1 MGRTSVVEYVFSS
14 LSLLLSV
21 FIRVMNC
28 VCVLLLYPRDAAD
41 LVPGC
46 RSQVDDDCRSVA
58 AGERLQQWARHD
70 PEDTVTR
77 EHGRE
82 SATGTATVFRGMHT
96 CLGDCGRVAGN
107 TRNPLRR
114 PCPSAFFGAGASTRH
129 ACQKEAWWKPSDTSL
144 HFGQLHLTCKV
155 DERRTRCGF
164 PVPLQVRLFASE
176 TRIKQLPII
185 SPQTVVVM
193 RARAT
198 QCFTPTWRC
207 RKCAQTKSAS
217 LRSACENE
225 HDSLKSP
232 QRRPRCMVWFGI
244 GIGMVWYGMVWYGMV
259 WYGMVWYGMVWYGMV
274 WYGMVWYGMVW
285 YGMVWYGMVW
295 YGMVWYGMVWYGMD
309 SFELTLALQA
319 CCLRHSFVLKV
330 RVAQREELVGGR
342 ARHQVHEEREV
353 ARLRQRCIAAVA
365 HAHCHVAAD
374 AEVERCLNAIR
385 LMRLRPNKISLVQ
398 IPLRERKTKLIRCLL
413 WLVRL
418 SRIL

>member
-1 MGRTSVVEYVFSS
+1 MGPARSRRYCDERARTS
-14 LSLLLSV
+14 
-21 FIRVMNC
+21 C
-28 VCVLLLYPRDAAD
+28 D
-41 LVPGC
+41 LG
-46 RSQVDDDCRSVA
+46 
-58 AGERLQQWARHD
+58 
-70 PEDTVTR
+70 
-77 EHGRE
+77 E

-185 SPQTVVVM
+185 SLQTVVVM

-244 GIGMVWYGMVWYGMV
+244 GMVWYGMVRYGTVWYGMVWYGMV
-259 WYGMVWYGMVWYGMV
+259 WYGMVWYGK
-274 WYGMVWYGMVW
+274 
-285 YGMVWYGMVW
+285 
-295 YGMVWYGMVWYGMD
+295 D

-398 IPLRERKTKLIRCLL
+398 IPLRERKT
-413 WLVRL
+413 RL